1 MAHHKSALKRIRQ
14 SAKKRLQNRFYGKTA
29 RNLISKL
36 RTLKDKKE
44 AQKLLPEVI
53 SQVDRLAKRNQIHWK
68 KAANLK
74 SSLTLHVNK
83 LQ

>member
-1 MAHHKSALKRIRQ
+1 MAHHKSAIKRNRQ
-14 SAKKRLQNRFYGKTA
+14 SLKKRLQNRFYGKTA
-29 RNLISKL
+29 RNLVSKL
-36 RTLKDKKE
+36 RTITDKKE

-53 SQVDRLAKRNQIHWK
+53 SQLDKLARRNQIHWK
-68 KAANLK
+68 KAGNLK